1 MRRLLFADNTLFLT
15 RLNTLCVLIQCGYN
29 IPKPNKY
36 TASWYNVDTKR
47 ACVLDMQI
55 ATLDRQVGRG
65 ASCILRRTLVGGKL
79 IQKHLLQFLKHMVDF
94 FNFVC
99 SHLHFCFPFL
109 LVIFHKC
116 WISSVAMQIIVS
128 NVLFFTQNCWIE
140 IVLFQHKLRFWA
152 AQLRGTYSELWWV
165 STSIQ
170 SVFQWSLLMFIN
182 TVSWFTSYTI
192 AIFFNLIDVTLNK
205 TKFISSLWKCPVILF
220 WILSFPPGMGH
231 L

>member
-15 RLNTLCVLIQCGYN
+15 RPNTLCVPIQCWYN

-65 ASCILRRTLVGGKL
+65 ASCILRRTLVGSKL
-79 IQKHLLQFLKHMVDF
+79 IQNHLIQLMRHMFFFMILLQSFAFL
-94 FNFVC
+94 
-99 SHLHFCFPFL
+99 FPL
-109 LVIFHKC
+109 SSGYISWMLN
-116 WISSVAMQIIVS
+116 ISSTAMQCIVP
-128 NVLFFTQNCWIE
+128 NVLFLPRNCWIEIE

-170 SVFQWSLLMFIN
+170 SVFQW
-182 TVSWFTSYTI
+182 
-192 AIFFNLIDVTLNK
+192 
-205 TKFISSLWKCPVILF
+205 
-220 WILSFPPGMGH
+220 
-231 L
+231 